1 MLSRVADAFYWMG
14 RYLERA
20 EHTARLVDVNTYLSL
35 DSTPESSGRHWHR
48 VFDSLQVTIADDG
61 PPDVGALVQQ
71 LALERGN
78 KESIAS
84 SIHAARENLRQIREQ
99 ISAEL
104 WERINRLYWLVR
116 RTADDAGLAGP
127 AAPVPARRHRGLP
140 PVHRPHD
147 RDDEPRRG
155 LLLPRARPLPRA
167 GHHLLGAARR
177 ARPGLPRPAPRAKSR
192 PRSSPSGRRCCAR
205 ARRSRPTRAA
215 SPRASTP
222 GGSPTSCCSTPSSRA
237 RSASRSSRS
246 RAALRGI
253 TRLSGRENAGRPER
267 LAGRLRASLHYAQL
281 DEIVDDSL
289 QAFLNGISRQCGDIH
304 AATYRTF
311 IGYHLDAALV

>member
-1 MLSRVADAFYWMG
+1 MLSRVADAFYWTG

-48 VFDSLQVTIADDG
+48 VFDSLQVSMSDGGTDD
-61 PPDVGALVQQ
+61 VVALVQQ
-71 LALERGN
+71 LALDRSN
-78 KESIAS
+78 KDSITS

-104 WERINRLYWLVR
+104 WERINRLYWLAR
-116 RTADDAGLAGP
+116 RTAEDPGWQDQQHQFLRGVIEDCHLFIGLTTATMNRGEGYYFLELGRFLERAITYSALLDAHVRAFPDLRSGEVAP
-127 AAPVPARRHRGLP
+127 EAAAEWTALLRSCTALEAYTRRFTARLDARR
-140 PVHRPHD
+140 VAD
-147 RDDEPRRG
+147 F
-155 LLLPRARPLPRA
+155 LLLDPEF
-167 GHHLLGAARR
+167 
-177 ARPGLPRPAPRAKSR
+177 
-192 PRSSPSGRRCCAR
+192 PRSVRFAVEQVE
-205 ARRSRPTRAA
+205 
-215 SPRASTP
+215 
-222 GGSPTSCCSTPSSRA
+222 
-237 RSASRSSRS
+237 
-246 RAALRGI
+246 AALRGI

-281 DEIVDDSL
+281 DEIVEDSL
-289 QAFLNGISRQCGDIH
+289 QRFLEGISYQCGEIH